1 MIIALIIGLIGGL
14 LFWLLSGLFQGVS
27 SGTIEDQRRAVP
39 NQGIHHSA
47 INGLMFGLICTV
59 IIGLFCTAII
69 GLIEIPFNLL
79 NNEWP
84 VTLIIGLFEGLSIG
98 LLAGLLNGGIA
109 CLRHYTLRF
118 LLWREGSIPWK
129 LSPFLD
135 EAARHIL
142 LRKVGGGYTFIHRLF
157 LDYIASLD
165 TPILPP
171 QETSEQE

>member
-1 MIIALIIGLIGGL
+1 MTIALIGGL
-14 LFWLLSGLFQGVS
+14 LFWLLFGLFQGVAS
-27 SGTIEDQRRAVP
+27 ETIEDQYRAIP

-59 IIGLFCTAII
+59 IIGLFCTTMI
-69 GLIEIPFNLL
+69 GLIEILFNLL
-79 NNEWP
+79 NNTWSLA
-84 VTLIIGLFEGLSIG
+84 LIIGLFEGLSIG
-98 LLAGLLNGGIA
+98 LLAGLLNGGLA
-109 CLRHYTLRF
+109 YLRHYTLRF
-118 LLWREGSIPWK
+118 LLWREGLIPRK
-129 LSPFLD
+129 FPQFLD